1 MKHTSENGKY
11 CFPNY
16 STFTKNVSSKHALP
30 ELLHV
35 WTKTD
40 KLSLCY
46 YNFRTRQ
53 NKERVAAA
61 AAVEVVVI
69 IVFAVG
75 TNGISTIKG
84 IRLYYF
90 LL

>member
-1 MKHTSENGKY
+1 MENPV
-11 CFPNY
+11 FQTIAP
-16 STFTKNVSSKHALP
+16 
-30 ELLHV
+30 LLKMLVASILYLSFLRV

-53 NKERVAAA
+53 SKEKVAAA
-61 AAVEVVVI
+61 AEVVVVVK
-69 IVFAVG
+69 VFVVG

-84 IRLYYF
+84 IRLLY
-90 LL
+90 L